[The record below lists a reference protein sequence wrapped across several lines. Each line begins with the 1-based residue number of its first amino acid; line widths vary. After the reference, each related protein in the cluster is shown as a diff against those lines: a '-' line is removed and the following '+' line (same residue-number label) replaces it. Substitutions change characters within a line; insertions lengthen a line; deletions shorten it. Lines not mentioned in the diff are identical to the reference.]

1 MNLQTL
7 VLLSI
12 VFNLSMNTI
21 SAVGITPNGT
31 PSVIILNSQVPQIS
45 LNSVIIASQCQQSGL
60 TLTCNPIVQLA
71 ETFWNVALTFGVFMW
86 GVLQIL
92 PILFQAILIPGAYL
106 SAMGIDP
113 TIVNIYSYVFSF
125 LYALWA
131 YTLWTGRYN
140 AEVT

>member
-1 MNLQTL
+1 
-7 VLLSI
+7 V
-12 VFNLSMNTI
+12 
-21 SAVGITPNGT
+21 
-31 PSVIILNSQVPQIS
+31 
-45 LNSVIIASQCQQSGL
+45 
-60 TLTCNPIVQLA
+60 VQLA
-71 ETFWNVALTFGVFMW
+71 ETFWGVALTFGVFMW

-113 TIVNIYSYVFSF
+113 TIVNIYSYAFSF
-125 LYALWA
+125 LYAMWA